1 MDVEGKATSNTT
13 KIQSASEEDQNSVDY
28 KEFGKIKLTENQQ
41 QQQKPSN
48 SFSPSISVLVQY

>member
-28 KEFGKIKLTENQQ
+28 KGLGKIKLTKNPTAKTKTQ
-41 QQQKPSN
+41 
-48 SFSPSISVLVQY
+48 